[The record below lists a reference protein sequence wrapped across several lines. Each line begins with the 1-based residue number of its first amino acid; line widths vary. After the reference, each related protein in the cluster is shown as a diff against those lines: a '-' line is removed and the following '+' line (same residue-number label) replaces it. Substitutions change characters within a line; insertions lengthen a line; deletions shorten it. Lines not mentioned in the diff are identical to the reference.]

1 MDPRKPCR
9 RSACAV
15 GWAVGWIVVAAA
27 ASVMPHTLTAQGV
40 LRDPV
45 VWRFA
50 GEAGG
55 SVGGTWLE
63 GPRAPTVA
71 SRTGFL
77 FGVGLQRGWSE
88 FVAAGAALR
97 AGIQPLELRE
107 NGDTWSGGTLTEANF
122 VGSVSLQSR
131 QRRMYRVSLDLGA
144 GAAVLSGA
152 NDILP
157 FRDAA
162 SLAPLGEVG
171 VALRRG
177 ATNADASRRD
187 LALFARYSALKVN
200 SEYVNAVASSGW
212 VGRVIAGVR
221 ITR

>member
-1 MDPRKPCR
+1 MIPRTLCR
-9 RSACAV
+9 SSAS
-15 GWAVGWIVVAAA
+15 AVGWIVVAAA
-27 ASVMPHTLTAQGV
+27 ASVLPHTLDAQSDLSG
-40 LRDPV
+40 PV
-45 VWRFA
+45 VWRFV

-63 GPRAPTVA
+63 GPRAPTVS

-77 FGVGLQRGWSE
+77 FGIGLQRGWTE
-88 FVAAGAALR
+88 FVAAGAAIR
-97 AGIQPLELRE
+97 AGIQPVELRE

-122 VGSVSLQSR
+122 VGLLSLQSR
-131 QRRMYRVSLDLGA
+131 QRRTYRVSLDLGG

-157 FRDAA
+157 FHDAA

-187 LALFARYSALKVN
+187 LAVFARYSALKVK
-200 SEYVNAVASSGW
+200 SEYVNAVATSGW
-212 VGRVIAGVR
+212 VGRIVAGVR